1 MSQSPN
7 LSSMRN
13 FLIIW
18 AGQLVSTIGS
28 SMSSFAIA
36 IWAWEITGK
45 ATTLTLVGFFSL
57 LPSIAL
63 ASISGSIVDRF
74 NRKLLMMVGD
84 TVAVLM
90 TIILMLL
97 YLTNHLQIWHLYLT
111 SAIVG
116 TFNQFQSLAYS
127 ASLSLLVP
135 KQNYTRA
142 SSLQFLSGYGSNIIA
157 PALAGYLY
165 QVIGLLGIWLIDI
178 STFAIAIS
186 SLLFARIP
194 KPVQTNEHEN
204 YSHIWQGLGFGLRYI
219 LARKSLLALLII
231 TFLFWFAHDV
241 GDSLYSAMILSRTG
255 NDTVVLGSLA
265 AAAGFGGVTG
275 AIIMST
281 WGGFKKKIN
290 GVLLGMIGA
299 GLSKIVFGLGR
310 TPWIWIPTQ
319 FCSSFNFPFNGS
331 SDNAIWL
338 AKVAPHIQGRVF
350 AAHSLVVQFGS
361 AAAYLIAGPL
371 ADNIFTPA
379 LAAGDGHV
387 EIFGRI
393 FGTNAGAGI
402 ALLYVICAACMLLVG
417 CAGFYIPQLRD
428 VEKILPDHDTTEYAQ
443 FNGEK

>member
-1 MSQSPN
+1 MSQSSNP
-7 LSSMRN
+7 SSMRN
-13 FLIIW
+13 FLTIW
-18 AGQLVSTIGS
+18 AGQVVSTIGS

-45 ATTLTLVGFFSL
+45 ATTLTLVGFFGL
-57 LPSIAL
+57 LPSIAI
-63 ASISGSIVDRF
+63 ASISGAIIDRF

-84 TVAVLM
+84 TVAVVM
-90 TIILMLL
+90 TITMMLL
-97 YLTNHLQIWHLYLT
+97 YLTNHLQIWHLYLS

-135 KQNYTRA
+135 KKHYTRV
-142 SSLQFLSGYGSNIIA
+142 SSLEFVSGYGSDIIA

-165 QVIGLLGIWLIDI
+165 QIIGLLGIWLIDI

-194 KPVQTNEHEN
+194 QPPQTDEHQN
-204 YSHIWQGLGFGLRYI
+204 PTHIWQGLGFGLRYI
-219 LARKSLLALLII
+219 LVRKSLLALLTI
-231 TFLFWFAHDV
+231 TFLFQFAHDI

-255 NDTVVLGSLA
+255 NNTVILGSLA

-275 AIIMST
+275 AIIIST

-310 TPWIWIPTQ
+310 TPWTWIPAQ
-319 FCSSFNFPFNGS
+319 FCSSFNFPFKGS

-338 AKVAPHIQGRVF
+338 AKVDPNVQGRVF
-350 AAHSLVVQFGS
+350 AAHSLVMQCGS

-371 ADNIFTPA
+371 ADKVFTPA
-379 LAAGDGHV
+379 LTASDGRSG
-387 EIFGRI
+387 IFATI

-402 ALLYVICAACMLLVG
+402 ALLYVICAVCMLLVG
-417 CAGFYIPQLRD
+417 CAGFYITQLRD
-428 VEKILPDHDTTEYAQ
+428 IEKILPDHNAEYAQ